1 MKITIPEE
9 TKIPLSSAFLV
20 ALILDCES
28 MTNQER
34 NYWMQVLPE
43 MNEAQ
48 VAELRDILE
57 TEKRKLEEIAENL

>member
-1 MKITIPEE
+1 MEINIPQE
-9 TKIPLSSAFLV
+9 TKKRFPDLV
-20 ALILDCES
+20 EMILASQSLNNE
-28 MTNQER
+28 ER